1 VISPLLA
8 NIALHVLDVAWA
20 RGGSRLGKLIR
31 FADDFVV
38 LCASQPRVD
47 EARRRVAAILTPL
60 GLRLHPDKTR
70 IVQLTGGAQ
79 GFDFLGFHLRKV
91 ASWKWRGRYDLQL
104 WPSARAMARIRAK
117 IREATERRQASRPV
131 GEVIAD
137 LNRVLRGWGTYFR
150 VGNSAA
156 KFADVDGYVHR
167 RLARLVNVKH
177 GRSGLSWA
185 GGGRHNY
192 AWFASLPV
200 YRLSGRVRYP
210 AAHALR

>member
-1 VISPLLA
+1 M
-8 NIALHVLDVAWA
+8 LDMAWA

-38 LCASQPRVD
+38 LCASQARAA
-47 EARRRVAAILTPL
+47 EARRRVAAILAPL

-70 IVQLTGGAQ
+70 IVQLARGAQ

-91 ASWKWRGRYDLQL
+91 ASWKWRGRYYLQL
-104 WPSARAMARIRAK
+104 WPSARAMAQIRAK

-131 GEVIAD
+131 GEVSAD

-150 VGNSAA
+150 VATRRPSSPTSIATSTAA
-156 KFADVDGYVHR
+156 LPGWSTSSTAGP
-167 RLARLVNVKH
+167 
-177 GRSGLSWA
+177 GRA
-185 GGGRHNY
+185 GRGRHNY

-200 YRLSGRVRYP
+200 YRPSGRVRYP